1 MRDLPERDFRAL
13 ARETRETDPG
23 VHPCKIL
30 THQPCLFGCGRT
42 RPHD

>member
-1 MRDLPERDFRAL
+1 MRNLLERDFGAL

-23 VHPCKIL
+23 VHPRKIL
-30 THQPCLFGCGRT
+30 ARQPCLFGCGRT